1 MANDGTG
8 LDAAGSDDPQADAD
22 GAGGKSAA
30 PRARQVFWMHPE
42 DPAPSAGARQ
52 GASAQAIVSEIEA
65 CARRFA
71 ETGETASIDLRC
83 LKSMPE
89 EREILAGALGH
100 GEVSAVVAAIGRS
113 EIHETSI
120 PCVWWVSHRNSEEEI
135 VGELIEIA
143 EIPDL
148 LMGDRQSVAYGL
160 AALRSAWPFRMQEGA
175 PIATT

>member
-1 MANDGTG
+1 MRVE
-8 LDAAGSDDPQADAD
+8 
-22 GAGGKSAA
+22 K
-30 PRARQVFWMHPE
+30 
-42 DPAPSAGARQ
+42 PALPVDARQ
-52 GASAQAIVSEIEA
+52 GASAQAIVSEVEA

-143 EIPDL
+143 EVPDL

-160 AALRSAWPFRMQEGA
+160 EALRSAWPFRMQGA
-175 PIATT
+175 PIVTT